1 MRVCLV
7 VVAIVGCGSGS
18 GVPADAAKLADAY
31 DTARCLIKGDYGALG
46 TVTGTAGM
54 NAGATTIT
62 VVLDPGPPGKD
73 DFFIKLVPGKG
84 VFAAGVAAGTY
95 PIAGV
100 DTNFINCGL
109 CTNLIADII
118 ASSGPSKFYFTDS
131 GTMTLTQVTPPIQGS
146 AQNLHFVEVDLSGN
160 VVPGG
165 CTASIASVTFS
176 TP

>member
-1 MRVCLV
+1 MRACLAV
-7 VVAIVGCGSGS
+7 IAIVGCGSGS
-18 GVPADAAKLADAY
+18 GAPADAPKLADAY

-46 TVTGTAGM
+46 AVTGTAGQ
-54 NAGATTIT
+54 NGPATTIT

-95 PIAGV
+95 TIAGV
-100 DTNFINCGL
+100 DANFINCGL
-109 CTNLIADII
+109 CTNLIADIV

-131 GTMTLTQVTPPIQGS
+131 CSMTLTSVTPPIQGS